1 MYFPIRT
8 ILALLFFLAA
18 IILLQITLSKRESK
32 WLGLIIPIVSFGFS
46 ILWVLGIPYYL
57 SSSGLAFKVIL
68 VFIIANIPTA
78 IFLAIYFICREK
90 VNKISEIDK
99 MNIQDLD

>member
-8 ILALLFFLAA
+8 IIVLLFLVA
-18 IILLQITLSKRESK
+18 IILLQIILSKRESK
-32 WLGLIIPIVSFGFS
+32 WLGLIIPIISFGLS

-57 SSSGLAFKVIL
+57 SFSGLIFKVIL

-78 IFLAIYFICREK
+78 IFLAIYFIYRKK
-90 VNKISEIDK
+90 VNQMSEIDK
-99 MNIQDLD
+99 MNIQDLE